1 MKIKFEFILF
11 FLLIVFFNSCEDRF
25 EPSGIET
32 RVYGRMYDSKNELPL
47 KNQKIRIAESNLI
60 PGFGPTPNID
70 FIQYVDSTNT
80 DSDGYFDL
88 NFTTS
93 GKGDIYQLEVNH
105 NYENYFGLNIENVFV
120 LLNQEYR
127 IGLEN
132 LGVEKEFN
140 FEVLFYYPVNLKIT
154 LDSDVQF
161 LPIRIRKPYSRF
173 TDNLTET
180 GVEISRI
187 YSIDKD
193 STWQILLTRKT
204 SNGQN
209 QRVIIDMPATNNNFL
224 TEFEFKIK
232 ETDFENY

>member
-1 MKIKFEFILF
+1 MKIKIEFILF
-11 FLLIVFFNSCEDRF
+11 FLLILLFNSCEDRF

-32 RVYGRMYDSKNELPL
+32 RVFGRMYDNKNELPL

-60 PGFGPTPNID
+60 PGFGSSPNID

-80 DSDGYFDL
+80 DSSGYFDFI
-88 NFTTS
+88 FTTS
-93 GKGDIYQLEVNH
+93 GKGDRYRLVVDH
-105 NYENYFGLNIENVFV
+105 KYENYFGLTNENVFV

-127 IGLEN
+127 IDLEN
-132 LGVEKEFN
+132 LGEEKEIN
-140 FEVLFYYPVNLKIT
+140 FDILFYYPVNLKIT

-161 LPIRIRKPYSRF
+161 LPIRIREPYSRF

-180 GVEISRI
+180 GVEFSRI

-204 SNGQN
+204 SDGQN
-209 QRVIIDMPATNNNFL
+209 QRVVIDMPATNNNFL
-224 TEFEFKIK
+224 TEFEFNIK